1 MTRRDNLL
9 ERLEKVN
16 PVPDPSRL
24 YEDTETSRHF
34 TLSDKQRRDKTMTD
48 SEIHQLTP
56 RPQDPR
62 NRRGL
67 LIGAAAAALVI
78 IVGVVAFAF
87 IADDGSNVAGS
98 DSRVLQGTFDGE
110 QCTYEGPTELS
121 AGEVEFV
128 THNETSQS
136 LWFFFARLDEGKTI
150 EDLIEY
156 NQDGTDVPSWTTNV
170 WAQTR
175 SPAGISSEPI
185 TRFVEPGLHSLTC
198 GTWTPYQAYTGS
210 TFTVTP

>member
-9 ERLEKVN
+9 ERLERVN

-24 YEDTETSRHF
+24 YEDTDAARHF
-34 TLSDKQRRDKTMTD
+34 TLRDQQRRDKTMTE

-56 RPQDPR
+56 QPRDSR

-78 IVGVVAFAF
+78 IAGAVAFAF
-87 IADDGSNVAGS
+87 IADDGTNVAGG

-110 QCTYEGPTELS
+110 QCTYGGPSELS
-121 AGEVEFV
+121 AGEVELV
-128 THNETSQS
+128 THNQTSQK
-136 LWFFFARLDEGKTI
+136 LWFAFVRLDEGKTI
-150 EDLIEY
+150 ENIVEY
-156 NQDGTDVPSWTTNV
+156 NQDGFGPPSWTSSV

-175 SPAGISSEPI
+175 SPAGSSSEPI
-185 TRFVEPGLHSLTC
+185 TRFVEPGLHNLTC
-198 GTWTPYQAYTGS
+198 GTWTPYQAYTGG

>member
-9 ERLEKVN
+9 ERLERAN

-24 YEDTETSRHF
+24 YEDSDTARHF
-34 TLSDKQRRDKTMTD
+34 FLTDKQRRDKTMTD
-48 SEIHQLTP
+48 SEIHRLTP
-56 RPQDPR
+56 RPRDSR

-78 IVGVVAFAF
+78 IAGAVAFAF
-87 IADDGSNVAGS
+87 IAANGSNVAGS
-98 DSRVLQGTFDGE
+98 DSRVLHGTFDGE
-110 QCTYEGPTELS
+110 QCTYEGPSELS
-121 AGEVEFV
+121 AGEVELV

-136 LWFFFARLDEGKTI
+136 LWFFFGRLDEGKTI
-150 EDLIEY
+150 EDIVEY
-156 NQDGTDVPSWTTNV
+156 NQDASGPPAWATNV

-175 SPAGISSEPI
+175 SPAGSSAEPI
-185 TRFVEPGLHSLTC
+185 IRFVEPGLHSLTC
-198 GTWTPYQAYTGS
+198 GTWTPYQAYTGG